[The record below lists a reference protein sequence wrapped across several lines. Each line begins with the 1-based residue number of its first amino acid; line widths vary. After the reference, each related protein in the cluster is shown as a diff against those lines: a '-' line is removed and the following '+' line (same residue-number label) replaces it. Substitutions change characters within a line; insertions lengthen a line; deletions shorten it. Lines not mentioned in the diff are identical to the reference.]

1 MYLYVDV
8 DVDDVFYKLD
18 DTDLIDELE
27 SRGYIITNGDSSET
41 SLLTNEEKDVIVEL
55 FMDYLPGTIQHE
67 IYEKLRKR

>member
-8 DVDDVFYKLD
+8 EENDVLYNLD
-18 DTDLIDELE
+18 DTDLIEELE
-27 SRGYIITNGDSSET
+27 SRGYIISSGDSSET

-55 FMDYLPGTIQHE
+55 FMDYLPGTIQYE